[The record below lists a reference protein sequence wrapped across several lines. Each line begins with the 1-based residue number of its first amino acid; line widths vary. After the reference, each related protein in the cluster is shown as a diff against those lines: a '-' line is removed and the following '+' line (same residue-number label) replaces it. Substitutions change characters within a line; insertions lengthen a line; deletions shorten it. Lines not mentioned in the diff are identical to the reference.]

1 MKSAAKKTFHAY
13 RDVNAPTTQKVASVA
28 HEAINGVAEKAEPV
42 EQRLRDQASKTG
54 EQVEATQA
62 AATEYLRQS
71 MQQIESFVKER
82 PMAASGIAFAAGIL
96 AAAIL
101 RR

>member
-1 MKSAAKKTFHAY
+1 MSTPAKSVHIT
-13 RDVNAPTTQKVASVA
+13 DEAPTTKLVASVA
-28 HEAINGVAEKAEPV
+28 HQAIDGAAEKAEPV
-42 EQRLRDQASKTG
+42 EKRLRDQASKTG

-62 AATEYLRQS
+62 AASEYLRQS
-71 MQQIESFVKER
+71 MQEIEAFVKER
-82 PMAASGIAFAAGIL
+82 PIAASGIAFAAGML